1 MTATLFVLLLFVGL
15 FSAFEDSF
23 LDEEFLA
30 DPDLDAQR
38 EYVKMLETDDQEFQE
53 EFLALMEK
61 EAMDQDE
68 EDLAWG
74 MDTIKDKI
82 HGALVKDKGVCW
94 KNTNGRG
101 VGKIPSE
108 CPHNYRRHGLLCY
121 RNCPSGYRTV
131 TGHVDPYCYR
141 TCASGYRDH
150 GLTCYKHFFKW
161 YWKTDKIGRIKGM
174 SCGGGMEY
182 DAGLCY
188 RRCPSNTHGV
198 GPVCWGKCTGDK
210 PVNGGAICCKDHR
223 TCGTKIIKL
232 TTSTLKVVMK
242 AASGNWAG
250 AAVNALKASLG
261 YIMPIC
267 GN

>member
-1 MTATLFVLLLFVGL
+1 MAATLFVVLLFVGL

-23 LDEEFLA
+23 LDEEFLE
-30 DPDLDAQR
+30 DPQR
-38 EYVKMLETDDQEFQE
+38 EYVKMLETDDQDFQE
-53 EFLALMEK
+53 EFLALMES
-61 EAMDQDE
+61 EASDE
-68 EDLAWG
+68 EDLADWG
-74 MDTIKDKI
+74 WSTVKDKL

-94 KNTNGRG
+94 KHTYGRG
-101 VGKIPSE
+101 VGKIPSQ
-108 CPHNYRRHGLLCY
+108 CPHDYRKHGLLCY
-121 RNCPSGYRTV
+121 KNCPSGYRTV

-150 GLTCYKHFFKW
+150 GLTCYKHFFSW

-174 SCGGGMEY
+174 SCGSDMEY

-188 RRCPSNTHGV
+188 KRCNSATHGV

-210 PVNGGAICCKDHR
+210 PVNGGAICCKDR
-223 TCGTKIIKL
+223 KTCTGKIIKL

-242 AASGNWAG
+242 AAAGNYAK
-250 AAVNALKASLG
+250 AAVDAMKATLG